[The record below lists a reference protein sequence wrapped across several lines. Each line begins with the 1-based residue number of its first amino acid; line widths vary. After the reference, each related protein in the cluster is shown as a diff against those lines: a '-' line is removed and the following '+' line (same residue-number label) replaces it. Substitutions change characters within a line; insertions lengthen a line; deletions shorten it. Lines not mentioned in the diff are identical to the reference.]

1 MAKKKKISV
10 LFATFSPWKSG
21 KRLPTNGMI
30 EPMLRYVAPK
40 TWRFTLIDEP
50 HPGSDV
56 LLPII
61 EIYNQGKLIK
71 KTHPSWLVKWLY
83 PFLALRNSVGT
94 RIPFKIRDFLCVL
107 EFALRDRNKY
117 DVFIGIES
125 INTLAGVILRKLG
138 IVKKVIYYVSDYSP
152 ERYKAGWFNTIYL
165 TLDRLA
171 VTHANYIWDV
181 SLAMMP
187 ARVKAGL
194 NKGKAASCIHVPNAL
209 YPEQINYLPASK
221 IEANSLVFAGTLGE
235 ENGPDLA
242 INALSLVLKK
252 FPSAKLHIFGGG
264 NSDVERLQKLVEKL
278 KLKDNVVFHG
288 FFTSQIK
295 LSKEIRKYA
304 IGLAPYIAI
313 PGSPRWWA
321 DATKIRLYLAAG
333 LPVITT
339 QVPPLGKELIQQ
351 NSGLVTKD
359 EIKQT
364 SQAIISLLNNKSKY
378 LKMRNNAIQA
388 AKNNTW
394 INTYSQ
400 AFKKSGIDIL

>member
-56 LLPII
+56 VLPII

-171 VTHANYIWDV
+171 ATHANYIWDV

-194 NKGKAASCIHVPNAL
+194 DKNKAAPVIHVPNAL
-209 YPEQINYLPASK
+209 YQEQINYLPLSK
-221 IEANSLVFAGTLGE
+221 IIPNSLVFAGTLGE

-242 INALSLVLKK
+242 IEALKIVTGQIRKT
-252 FPSAKLHIFGGG
+252 KLHIFGGG
-264 NSDVERLQKLVEKL
+264 ESDLKRLRMLTGKLGL
-278 KLKDNVVFHG
+278 DQNVIFHG
-288 FFTSQIK
+288 FFTDQIK
-295 LSKEIRKYA
+295 LSSEIKKYA
-304 IGLAPYIAI
+304 LGLAPYKAI

-333 LPVITT
+333 LPTITT
-339 QVPPLGKELIQQ
+339 QVPPLGKELE
-351 NSGLVTKD
+351 KD
-359 EIKQT
+359 GAGIIAKDNPQDTAE
-364 SQAIISLLNNKSKY
+364 AILKLLKNKE
-378 LKMRNNAIQA
+378 LFNKMKKNAVKR

-394 INTYSQ
+394 ENTFSQ
-400 AFKKSGIDIL
+400 ALDKMSIKL